1 MENLLY
7 SIYQQTQC
15 TKGKINIHSKHIIN
29 QNVYMKFTYLKK
41 KKQQQQPMNSE
52 IACVRDNGESL
63 VHFLRLV
70 TNLEYTSVYNLV

>member
-1 MENLLY
+1 MN
-7 SIYQQTQC
+7 
-15 TKGKINIHSKHIIN
+15 
-29 QNVYMKFTYLKK
+29 FTYLKK
-41 KKQQQQPMNSE
+41 KNQQQQQTMNSE

>member
-1 MENLLY
+1 
-7 SIYQQTQC
+7 
-15 TKGKINIHSKHIIN
+15 
-29 QNVYMKFTYLKK
+29 MKFTYLKK